1 MTISSRATSSP
12 GGVIGLMS
20 WSEVVLHRR
29 LFATASNLHINTS
42 GHVDI
47 GVKSRKIA
55 LGLKGRFY
63 ANLCFRP
70 KGKILRQ
77 VWC

>member
-1 MTISSRATSSP
+1 MGGWGGGGGGGGGGQLKNGTEHVQFVLQSNYQSSR
-12 GGVIGLMS
+12 
-20 WSEVVLHRR
+20 H
-29 LFATASNLHINTS
+29 S

-63 ANLCFRP
+63 ADLCFRP